1 MTVSSGGYHDV
12 GGLDGLEPI
21 NTQDKP
27 LRQWE
32 LQMHC
37 LAGKLAS
44 KGYLK
49 VDEVWSRSFRLTES

>member
-1 MTVSSGGYHDV
+1 MTMSQNGHHDV
-12 GGLDGLEPI
+12 GGLDVYEPV

-37 LAGKLAS
+37 LAGKLAQ

-49 VDEVWSRSFRLTES
+49 VDEVCSR